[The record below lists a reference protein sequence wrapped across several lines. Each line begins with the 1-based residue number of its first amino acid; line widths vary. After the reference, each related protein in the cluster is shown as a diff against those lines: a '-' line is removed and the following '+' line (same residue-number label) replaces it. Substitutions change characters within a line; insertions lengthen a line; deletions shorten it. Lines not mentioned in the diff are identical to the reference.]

1 MIDPNNAPLR
11 VATWNVHS
19 GIGQDGAYDLDR
31 VISFIQRHDPDIVA
45 LQEIDSRGR
54 PGHLPLDQLKAVLG
68 PHAAEAKTII
78 AEDGDYGHVLI
89 SRWPIEH
96 VVIHDLSVGRRE
108 PRHLLEATIST
119 PGGNIT
125 VGAVHL
131 GFHITE
137 IRQQLRRI
145 SAVAKD
151 AQGAFLMIGDFN
163 DWHRQV
169 RRQMRKLGLGWTNL
183 NTFPAFRPFLSLD
196 GIFAKPA
203 GSLVR
208 FWTDAEA
215 RIGSDHLP
223 VFADVRF

>member
-1 MIDPNNAPLR
+1 MNAPNRPPLR

-19 GIGQDGAYDLDR
+19 GIGHDGTYDLDR
-31 VISFIQRHDPDIVA
+31 IITFIRRHDPDIVA

-89 SRWPIEH
+89 SRWPIEN
-96 VVIHDLSVGRRE
+96 VVIHDLSVGKRE
-108 PRHLLEATIST
+108 PRHLIEAAIAT
-119 PGGNIT
+119 PGGEIT

-137 IRQQLRRI
+137 IRQQLRRV
-145 SAVAKD
+145 SAVANE
-151 AQGAFLMIGDFN
+151 AEGAFLMVGDFN

-169 RRQMRKLGLGWTNL
+169 RRRMRRLGLAWTNL

-203 GSLVR
+203 SSLVR
-208 FWTDAEA
+208 YWTDAEA
-215 RIGSDHLP
+215 HAGSDHLP